1 MQRRTTLIKKQIMPD
16 KITPEELEKIN
27 SKDGLLNLLH
37 SKKINVKKLLKTL
50 TYEEQLEQL
59 QIELL
64 NLQGWAMTEGKRV
77 AIVLEGRDAAGKGGT
92 IRRFIE
98 HLNPRSLRVVALPKP
113 TEEERGQW
121 YFQRYIKQL
130 PNPGEIV
137 FFDRSWY
144 NRAVVE
150 PVNGFCTPTQ
160 YQLFLHQVIDFE
172 RMLQESGIILIKF
185 WLDTSKD
192 EQAERFEARRDS
204 PLKRWKFSP
213 VDEKAQELWDT
224 YTKYRD
230 VMFEK
235 THTIQNPWIVVE
247 ADNKKK
253 ARLGAI
259 QHVLSTIDYEGKGS
273 TRVDLE
279 PDPDIVHKFSY

>member
-1 MQRRTTLIKKQIMPD
+1 MSD
-16 KITPEELEKIN
+16 KLTPEELEKIN
-27 SKDGLLNLLH
+27 SKDGLLNLMR
-37 SKKINVKKLLKTL
+37 SKKINVKKLLTTL
-50 TYEEQLEQL
+50 RYEEELKQL

-64 NLQGWAMTEGKRV
+64 NLQGWAITEGKRV
-77 AIVLEGRDAAGKGGT
+77 AVVLEGRDAAGKGGT

-150 PVNGFCTPTQ
+150 PVNGFCTAEQ
-160 YQLFLHQVIDFE
+160 YKLFLNQVIDFE
-172 RMLQESGIILIKF
+172 RMLQESGILLIKF
-185 WLDTSKD
+185 WLDTSKY

-224 YTKYRD
+224 YTEYRD
-230 VMFEK
+230 AMFEH
-235 THTIQNPWIVVE
+235 THTEQSPWVIVE

-259 QHVLSTIDYEGKGS
+259 QYVLNTIDYEEKGS
-273 TRVDLE
+273 TKAELK
-279 PDPDIVHKFSY
+279 PDADIVHKFSR